1 MRRALIFVLLCSPE
15 HLDAAGNVGV
25 ATRIQNV
32 LFHLDKGVELHVRTL
47 SGQLVSSTAEKPP
60 VFDDVNSYVLEID
73 SARVSMTPE
82 SLTTLM
88 NNVVFA
94 DAHASIKKLKIEVE
108 ASELKST
115 GVLQKGIGVPFTM
128 RARVDVNADG
138 RIRMH
143 PTSMKA
149 AGFLSKRVLDFFG
162 LELETLVKVSPGSPV
177 AVDGDDLLLDPERL
191 LPPPRIRGK
200 LTAAWIADGLIFE
213 QFGPAKPQHAVTPP
227 DRRFRNYMYYRGGTL
242 RFGKLTMDDTDL
254 MLVDDDPR
262 DPFDFSPAR
271 YNEQLMAGYSK
282 NTASHGLITHMPDL
296 NDLSRRRTARR

>member
-1 MRRALIFVLLCSPE
+1 MRRALIVVLLCSPE
-15 HLDAAGNVGV
+15 HLDAAGNAGV
-25 ATRIQNV
+25 ATRMQNV

-47 SGQLVSSTAEKPP
+47 SGQLVSAAAGTPP

-82 SLTTLM
+82 SLTSLM

-94 DAHASIKKLKIEVE
+94 DADAPIRKLKIAVE
-108 ASELKST
+108 GSELQST
-115 GVLQKGIGVPFTM
+115 GVLEKGVGVPFTM
-128 RARVDVNADG
+128 RARVDVTGDG
-138 RIRMH
+138 RIRMR

-162 LELETLVKVSPGSPV
+162 VHLEKLVKVSPGSPV
-177 AVDGDDLLLDPERL
+177 EVDGDDLLLDPEHL

-200 LTAAWIADGLIFE
+200 LTAAWIADGVIVE
-213 QFGPAKPQHAVTPP
+213 QFGPAKPQHAITPP

-271 YNEQLMAGYSK
+271 YNDQLMAGYSK

-296 NDLSRRRTARR
+296 NDLPRRGVARK